1 MQEICRCGQELHG
14 NARYER
20 FFGAQAGLAGLLRR
34 LEDRRLPHARVGR
47 GQRRDAGSRHLLPLL
62 REMRDLTVLT
72 QRYYDRSYHKH
83 ERYTL

>member
-1 MQEICRCGQELHG
+1 MTLMEMSACYAQSAEALYSRIGQLRLAAAEAETAEA
-14 NARYER
+14 ARAFR
-20 FFGAQAGLAGLLRR
+20 LRAA
-34 LEDRRLPHARVGR
+34 E
-47 GQRRDAGSRHLLPLL
+47 LLPLL